1 MIATIE
7 ISMYALT
14 EGYEQKVLDFIHR
27 VKKNKDIRVEVG
39 GLSTMLWGE
48 YDIMM
53 QVLKN
58 EMKHDFDNGK
68 AVFILKI
75 AGAELTSKF

>member
-1 MIATIE
+1 
-7 ISMYALT
+7 
-14 EGYEQKVLDFIHR
+14 
-27 VKKNKDIRVEVG
+27 
-39 GLSTMLWGE
+39 MLWGE

-53 QVLKN
+53 QVLKD

-75 AGAELTSKF
+75 AGAELTTK